1 MAKIYPENLI
11 THRTRTPSEEKFLRS
26 VREKLSDE
34 WTVFVNLE
42 YTSAPDFRRVSGEID
57 FLLFHEIFGIV
68 IAEVKGGTLS
78 SELGGEHW
86 LQGSRPCKKD
96 PWAQAQSQKKFL
108 LRYFHANYGVAYLPF
123 AVAALPCFPDC
134 AFREEFPP
142 ETRGNALWAD
152 DIEGD
157 LEAFL
162 VNFLRNSRD
171 RSQVVHAAEFFDTAL
186 LRCALQSLFETAE
199 KLRDRSKE
207 ERSVLL
213 KLTHEQGR
221 ALNAESCGRRRFRV
235 CGSVGT
241 GKTLIALEKAK
252 RLAAQG
258 ESVLLLC
265 YNILL
270 SEFLISSVQA
280 FPNVVAAAFSDFA
293 CDALGI
299 SEEEREAAA
308 KKNEAG
314 RDAFFDGL
322 PKKLCAFLQKFPR
335 KFDAVIIDEAQD
347 FSEDMWRAVESLTRD
362 DGRFI
367 VFYDP
372 NQNIFRE
379 RLAFPPSL
387 ADAPEFRLSLNC
399 RNTKNIFREIQKCL
413 PNDAEIFP
421 GSPEGERV
429 EEFFPETAAAA
440 RGVLETAL
448 HNLRTRSVLGNEI
461 TILGAR
467 GDFRKTSIGEN
478 EEIDAFRIASP
489 KSRKFAQRIVEYF
502 TCLRFKGCE
511 TGTLILI
518 DVDPASEDWDP
529 QRLYTSV
536 SRAVNRLIII
546 HAPLRAEKDAEAA

>member
-241 GKTLIALEKAK
+241 GKTLIALEQAK

-367 VFYDP
+367 VFYDE
-372 NQNIFRE
+372 NEFSNTATRKTFFGKFRNACRTTRKFSRDRPKASASKNFSRKRRRPRAE
-379 RLAFPPSL
+379 CSKRRCTICARAAFSGTRLRFSAHAETFGKPPS
-387 ADAPEFRLSLNC
+387 AKTRKSTRSASRRRKAGSS
-399 RNTKNIFREIQKCL
+399 RRESSSI
-413 PNDAEIFP
+413 
-421 GSPEGERV
+421 SRV
-429 EEFFPETAAAA
+429 CASWAA
-440 RGVLETAL
+440 R
-448 HNLRTRSVLGNEI
+448 RDR
-461 TILGAR
+461 
-467 GDFRKTSIGEN
+467 
-478 EEIDAFRIASP
+478 
-489 KSRKFAQRIVEYF
+489 
-502 TCLRFKGCE
+502 
-511 TGTLILI
+511 
-518 DVDPASEDWDP
+518 
-529 QRLYTSV
+529 
-536 SRAVNRLIII
+536 
-546 HAPLRAEKDAEAA
+546 